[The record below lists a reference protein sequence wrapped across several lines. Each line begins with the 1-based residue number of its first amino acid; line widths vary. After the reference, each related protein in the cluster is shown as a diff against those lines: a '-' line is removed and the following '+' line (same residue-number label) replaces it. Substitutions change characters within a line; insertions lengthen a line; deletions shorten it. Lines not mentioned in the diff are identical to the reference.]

1 VTGAAALSSDEREV
15 AALVASGKTNKEI
28 AAALYLSEKTIET
41 PTLERQRLKHPS
53 LLTVTRD
60 STAHGPTLTP
70 NADYFRCLP
79 GSRRIADAGRCG
91 NGCGTGGQEVVDPG
105 LVHIHAVGDRPGD
118 IRLGDHAD
126 WPVSVLGAEY
136 HQGGRPGVFHQVG
149 GGSDVV
155 IFPDRRR

>member
-1 VTGAAALSSDEREV
+1 MVGQLRRRQGNRRRGARTPPPGAADLPPGPAASTVTGAAALSSDEREV

-70 NADYFRCLP
+70 NADYFRCLRS
-79 GSRRIADAGRCG
+79 G
-91 NGCGTGGQEVVDPG
+91 
-105 LVHIHAVGDRPGD
+105 
-118 IRLGDHAD
+118 
-126 WPVSVLGAEY
+126 
-136 HQGGRPGVFHQVG
+136 
-149 GGSDVV
+149 
-155 IFPDRRR
+155 